1 MKVVTKSNFDLDN
14 YNEVLVA
21 ENVHK
26 YIGRE
31 LVTEWNV
38 KYLDD
43 RSDYYLKL
51 VEDDYELQKEE
62 Y

>member
-1 MKVVTKSNFDLDN
+1 MKIVTKSNFCLDN

-21 ENVHK
+21 ENVDKH
-26 YIGRE
+26 IGNE

-51 VEDDYELQKEE
+51 VEDDYELQREE